1 MKTILAPTD
10 FSEVSLNAVNYAAQM
25 ANILGINLTL
35 LHVCPVT
42 MTYTDVPP
50 PALYIEESISK
61 AEKQL
66 KELKAKILKDAP
78 KKITIKTK
86 VLTGDVVSGI
96 KNICEVM
103 DTYAVVMGAD
113 SSNTIDRFLFGGNT
127 IEAIKSLSWPLIIV
141 PSKVHFGRLHKIGLA
156 CDFRDVA
163 STVPVDEIIKLVK
176 EFNSELHILHVQ
188 TESRKTSDLETANA
202 TRWLHDQLG
211 ALNPKYHFMV
221 SDKVEKSINDFAEK
235 NKLEMLIVTPKKH
248 SFFNKIL
255 KSSKSK
261 NIVLQAQ
268 VPVLSIHE

>member
-25 ANILGINLTL
+25 AGILGINLTL
-35 LHVCPVT
+35 LYVCPVT
-42 MTYTDVPP
+42 LTFTDVPP
-50 PALYIEESISK
+50 ASFYIEESILN

-66 KELKAKILKDAP
+66 IELKAKILKDAV
-78 KKITIKTK
+78 KKVSIKTK

-96 KNICEVM
+96 INLCDVI

-113 SSNTIDRFLFGGNT
+113 SDNAIDRFLFGGNT

-163 STVPVDEIIKLVK
+163 CTVPVNEIIKLVK

-188 TESRKTSDLETANA
+188 TDGRKASDLETANA
-202 TRWLHDQLG
+202 TRWLHNELG
-211 ALNPKYHFMV
+211 ALNPKYHFML
-221 SDKVEKSINDFAEK
+221 SDKIEKSINDFADK
-235 NKLEMLIVTPKKH
+235 NKLEMLIITPKKH
-248 SFFNKIL
+248 GIFNKIL

-261 NIVLQAQ
+261 NIVLQAHI
-268 VPVLSIHE
+268 PVLSIHE